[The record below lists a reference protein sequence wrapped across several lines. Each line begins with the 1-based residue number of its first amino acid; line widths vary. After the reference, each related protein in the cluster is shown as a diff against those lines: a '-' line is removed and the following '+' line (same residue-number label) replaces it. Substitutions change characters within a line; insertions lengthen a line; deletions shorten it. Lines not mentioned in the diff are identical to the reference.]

1 MRPTTVLSLLGFLA
15 ALVTEI
21 LFGRAPGEAP
31 AVPPR

>member
-1 MRPTTVLSLLGFLA
+1 MRPSTALSLFGFLA
-15 ALVTEI
+15 ALITEI

>member
-1 MRPTTVLSLLGFLA
+1 MRPSTALSLLGFLA

-31 AVPPR
+31 AMPPR

>member
-1 MRPTTVLSLLGFLA
+1 MRPSTALSLFGFLA

-21 LFGRAPGEAP
+21 VFGRAPGEVP

>member
-1 MRPTTVLSLLGFLA
+1 MRPTTALSLFGFLA

-21 LFGRAPGEAP
+21 LFGRAPGEVP

>member
-1 MRPTTVLSLLGFLA
+1 MRPSNILSLLGFCV

-21 LFGRAPGEAP
+21 VFGRAPGEAP

>member
-1 MRPTTVLSLLGFLA
+1 MRLSHALTFLGFA
-15 ALVTEI
+15 VALVTEI

>member
-1 MRPTTVLSLLGFLA
+1 MRPTTALSLLGFLA

-21 LFGRAPGEAP
+21 LFGRAPGELP

>member
-1 MRPTTVLSLLGFLA
+1 MRPSTVLSLFGFLA

-21 LFGRAPGEAP
+21 LFGRPPGEAP

>member
-1 MRPTTVLSLLGFLA
+1 MRPSTVLSLFGFLA

-31 AVPPR
+31 AVPGR